1 MWKLRLRP
9 CSSFSRNTSIEIF
22 CGVFLLA
29 KASWNG
35 GVLEP
40 NKATEKKRGLIE
52 EVITR
57 GPQIVFFFVP
67 TKPLQSTNKWI
78 GEARTRVTVLV
89 KSKERTGRSQTL
101 PLWEGV
107 RVKKDDRKKYI
118 SPIGEPNPI
127 HSAYGLNCATLA
139 PPLCIFDE
147 LHI

>member
-1 MWKLRLRP
+1 M
-9 CSSFSRNTSIEIF
+9 
-22 CGVFLLA
+22 
-29 KASWNG
+29 
-35 GVLEP
+35 EP

-101 PLWEGV
+101 PWWEGGKG
-107 RVKKDDRKKYI
+107 KKRRQKK
-118 SPIGEPNPI
+118 I
-127 HSAYGLNCATLA
+127 HF
-139 PPLCIFDE
+139 P
-147 LHI
+147 HW